1 MIAAFAIQISFL
13 QVEINR
19 HFGAY
24 SVIAGLGGGGGD
36 GGGGREILKLF
47 FPDHSR
53 GRGPALTALWSKAPP
68 LIARCLSP
76 LPGFE
81 SQPGHVGKLP
91 VTWGQAVVFAGYSG
105 FFHYLQLASHEL
117 AIIGMNVTKNKIPND

>member
-1 MIAAFAIQISFL
+1 M
-13 QVEINR
+13 
-19 HFGAY
+19 
-24 SVIAGLGGGGGD
+24 
-36 GGGGREILKLF
+36 
-47 FPDHSR
+47 
-53 GRGPALTALWSKAPP
+53 WSKAPP

-117 AIIGMNVTKNKIPND
+117 AIIGINVTKNKILNDQREEGKLINPPSTEGRLVYFKQ